1 MNLKEAVGKFAAS
14 LNISTQFKRMVE
26 LINADRF
33 TSISWGITGLLV
45 ITLLGSAFWWTQ
57 VGSASSGPKPEPTA
71 RPNQNPPSINLPPS
85 ITDPVTSPSIQ
96 RQLQLKTVLPADRPR
111 LEPITYTT
119 LQGDALSLIAKKFNI
134 KIESIL
140 YSSKGAIPY
149 DNPDALTPGIKLT
162 IPPIDGLIYKWQNDD
177 TLKKVAAEFDAKE
190 DDIINFPGN
199 NIDLTNPQIKPGT
212 VVMIPGG
219 KRELI
224 DWTTLMPTQGRV
236 NNGSTGTSDFGTNSC
251 GGGPVDNTFGWP
263 ANDHFISG
271 NDYGPSH
278 LGIDIS
284 ANQGDPIY
292 AAAAGVV
299 TMAQG
304 GDNYGYGNVVQIDHG
319 NGFVTVYAHL
329 SQINVS
335 VCQTVGQGAVI
346 GLAGATGN
354 AFGAHLH
361 FEIRIG
367 GRNVNP
373 HDYVQ

>member
-1 MNLKEAVGKFAAS
+1 MNKLLAF
-14 LNISTQFKRMVE
+14 
-26 LINADRF
+26 INANRF
-33 TSISWGITGLLV
+33 TTISWGVTGLLV
-45 ITLLGSAFWWTQ
+45 AALLGSTLWWTQ
-57 VGSASSGPKPEPTA
+57 VGTASPSTQLEPTS
-71 RPNQNPPSINLPPS
+71 RPNQNPSINLPTSLTS
-85 ITDPVTSPSIQ
+85 IPTPQSIP
-96 RQLQLKTVLPADRPR
+96 RELQLKTILPADQPR
-111 LEPITYTT
+111 SEAITYTT
-119 LQGDALSLIAKKFNI
+119 QKGDALSAIAKSFNI
-134 KIESIL
+134 KMESIL

-149 DNPDALTPGIKLT
+149 DNPDALTPGLKLT
-162 IPPIDGLIYKWQNDD
+162 IPPVDGIVYKWQAND
-177 TLKKVAAEFDAKE
+177 TIEKVAAKFDAKPE
-190 DDIINFPGN
+190 NIINFPGN

-212 VVMIPGG
+212 VITIPGG

-236 NNGSTGTSDFGTNSC
+236 NNGSTGTSDFGSNSC

-263 ANDHFISG
+263 ANNHSISG

-278 LGIDIS
+278 LGIDIA

-292 AAAAGVV
+292 AAAAGIV

-304 GDNYGYGNVVQIDHG
+304 GDNYGYGNVIQIDHG
-319 NGFVTVYAHL
+319 NGFVTLYAHL

-335 VCQTVGQGAVI
+335 VCQIVGQGTVI

-367 GRNVNP
+367 GKNVNP
-373 HDYVQ
+373 HSYVQ

>member
-1 MNLKEAVGKFAAS
+1 MRKNWLLEF
-14 LNISTQFKRMVE
+14 FK
-26 LINADRF
+26 ADRF
-33 TSISWGITGLLV
+33 NVISWGATALLV
-45 ITLLGSAFWWTQ
+45 VVLLGSTLWWTQ
-57 VGSASSGPKPEPTA
+57 VGSASPASQLEPTA
-71 RPNQNPPSINLPPS
+71 RPDQNLPSVSLPAP
-85 ITDPVTSPSIQ
+85 ITNSVTPPSIQ

-111 LEPITYTT
+111 LDPTTYTT
-119 LQGDALSLIAKKFNI
+119 LQGDALSLIAKKFNL
-134 KIESIL
+134 KMESIL
-140 YSSKGAIPY
+140 YSSKGVIPY
-149 DNPDALTPGIKLT
+149 DNPDALRPGMKLT
-162 IPPIDGLIYKWQNDD
+162 IPPVDGLLYKWQEND
-177 TLKKVAAEFDAKE
+177 TIQKVAEEFDAKA
-190 DDIINFPGN
+190 DDIVNFPGN
-199 NIDLTNPQIKPGT
+199 NIDLTDPQIKPGT

-236 NNGSTGTSDFGTNSC
+236 NNGSTGTSDFGSNSC

-263 ANDHFISG
+263 ANNHSISG

-278 LGIDIS
+278 LGIDIA

-304 GDNYGYGNVVQIDHG
+304 GDNYGYGNVIQIDHG
-319 NGFVTVYAHL
+319 NGFVTLYAHL
-329 SQINVS
+329 SQINVG
-335 VCQTVGQGAVI
+335 VCQIVGQGTVI

-367 GRNVNP
+367 GKNVNP

>member
-1 MNLKEAVGKFAAS
+1 MNRLIEF
-14 LNISTQFKRMVE
+14 FKANRY
-26 LINADRF
+26 
-33 TSISWGITGLLV
+33 TSISWGVTTVLV
-45 ITLLGSAFWWTQ
+45 AALLGSTLWWTKT
-57 VGSASSGPKPEPTA
+57 GSSPAATRLEPTA
-71 RPNQNPPSINLPPS
+71 RPNQNPPAISLPTEAA
-85 ITDPVTSPSIQ
+85 IPVSSLTIP

-119 LQGDALSLIAKKFNI
+119 KQGDALSKIAQDFNV
-134 KIESIL
+134 KIDSIL
-140 YSSKGAIPY
+140 YSSKGVIPY
-149 DNPDALTPGIKLT
+149 DNPDGLKPGMKLT
-162 IPPIDGLIYKWQNDD
+162 IPPVDGLIYKWQDGD
-177 TLKKVAAEFDAKE
+177 TLQKVADEYNAKSE
-190 DDIINFPGN
+190 DILNFPGN
-199 NIDLTNPQIKPGT
+199 DIDLTNPQIKTGMVLT
-212 VVMIPGG
+212 IPGG
-219 KRELI
+219 SRELI

-236 NNGSTGTSDFGTNSC
+236 NNGSTGTSDFGSNAC
-251 GGGPVDNTFGWP
+251 GGGPVDNSFGWP
-263 ANDHFISG
+263 ANAHFISG

-299 TMAQG
+299 TMAQT
-304 GDNYGYGNVVQIDHG
+304 GDNYGYGNVIQIDHG
-319 NGFVTVYAHL
+319 NGFVTLYAHL

-335 VCQTVGQGAVI
+335 VCQTVGQGTVI

>member
-1 MNLKEAVGKFAAS
+1 MKK
-14 LNISTQFKRMVE
+14 
-26 LINADRF
+26 LIEFFNADRF
-33 TSISWGITGLLV
+33 TAISWGITALV
-45 ITLLGSAFWWTQ
+45 VIAMLGSTLWWTRMESP
-57 VGSASSGPKPEPTA
+57 SASTQLEPTA
-71 RPNQNPPSINLPPS
+71 RPNQNPPPINLPTAITNPISVPS
-85 ITDPVTSPSIQ
+85 IP
-96 RQLQLKTVLPADRPR
+96 RQLQLKTNLPADAAR

-119 LQGDALSLIAKKFNI
+119 QKGDALALIAKNFNI
-134 KIESIL
+134 KVESIL
-140 YSSKGAIPY
+140 YSSKGVIPY
-149 DNPDALTPGIKLT
+149 DNPDSLSPGMKLT
-162 IPPIDGLIYKWQNDD
+162 IPPVDGLIYKWQEND
-177 TLKKVAAEFDAKE
+177 TIQKVADEFSAKA
-190 DDIINFPGN
+190 DDIVNFPGN
-199 NIDLTNPQIKPGT
+199 NIDLTNPEIKPGT
-212 VVMIPGG
+212 VVVIPGG
-219 KRELI
+219 KRKLI

-236 NNGSTGTSDFGTNSC
+236 NNGSTGTSDFGSNSC

-263 ANDHFISG
+263 ANNHSISG

-335 VCQTVGQGAVI
+335 VCQIVGQGAVI

-367 GRNVNP
+367 GKNVNP

>member
-1 MNLKEAVGKFAAS
+1 MNRILEFFQA
-14 LNISTQFKRMVE
+14 N
-26 LINADRF
+26 RF
-33 TSISWGITGLLV
+33 NVLSWGVTAILV
-45 ITLLGSAFWWTQ
+45 AALLGATLWWTKSGS
-57 VGSASSGPKPEPTA
+57 GSAATRPIPTA
-71 RPNQNPPSINLPPS
+71 APNQNLPSVTLPTPVTNPVIAPSIP
-85 ITDPVTSPSIQ
+85 

-111 LEPITYTT
+111 LEPITYVAQ
-119 LQGDALSLIAKKFNI
+119 QGDALSLIAKKFGL
-134 KIESIL
+134 KMESIL

-149 DNPDALTPGIKLT
+149 DNPDSLKPGMKLT
-162 IPPIDGLIYKWQNDD
+162 IPPVDGLPYTWQQGD
-177 TLKKVAAEFDAKE
+177 TIQKVADEFNAKP
-190 DDIINFPGN
+190 DDILNFPGN
-199 NIDLTNPQIKPGT
+199 DIDLTDPQIKPGT
-212 VVMIPGG
+212 VIMIPGG

-224 DWTTLMPTQGRV
+224 DWTQLMPTRGRV
-236 NNGSTGTSDFGTNSC
+236 NNGSTGTSDFGSNSC

-263 ANDHFISG
+263 ANAHYISG

-278 LGIDIS
+278 LGIDIA

-292 AAAAGVV
+292 AAAAGIV
-299 TMAQG
+299 TMAKT
-304 GDNYGYGNVVQIDHG
+304 GDNYGYGYVIQIDHG

-335 VCQTVGQGAVI
+335 QCQVVGQGALI